1 MRKVTIL
8 LAISTLIATIGS
20 LLLSVFSLGALNF
33 MQGFNAM
40 ITSLGTFF
48 NPTTSVANIWLDPA
62 MIGFYIIVGL
72 LAIVV
77 ILWFIFIC
85 VKGKPAQLLSW
96 LAFMITAAWATMF
109 YMMTAQAWGGV
120 LAGSIDLYMLFAIV
134 LLGIAVFTA
143 FFLFIFSWVNCFRMP
158 FAENVSYLDDIIP
171 EDEKVKP
178 VAESS
183 MRDEIRDIIASELR
197 NYRMDNELRN
207 AQPQPAPYGGAA
219 INGPLLVQYINTTQ
233 PNQPVVVERPVP
245 APAPE
250 PAPTPVPEVKPA
262 EEEKSVC
269 KCDCKCECEKE
280 EKKEE
285 EKPAPQPIIIP
296 VVMPSKNDYVPPKE
310 QVIVPII
317 LEEKYIDEDGN
328 ILEEVPAPAPVV
340 EDKVEEVEVP
350 VVEEVKE
357 EEVPA
362 PVVVEEPAPEEP
374 APEEPAAEEAKNPI
388 IRIPFQERMKT
399 ADKSIRDNYN
409 ELKNYILSY
418 GVKSRISNSGDTFR
432 LHTKTYVKLTI
443 AGKGLKLYY
452 ALDPKDYENTTIPVL
467 DAGHKGIYEE
477 IPLVFKVKSDLS
489 IKRAKQLVDDAMAKD
504 NLVQGE
510 VENIDWAKEFDN

>member
-40 ITSLGTFF
+40 ITALGTFF
-48 NPTTSVANIWLDPA
+48 NPNTSVTNIWLNPA
-62 MIGFYIIVGL
+62 MIGFYIIAGL
-72 LAIVV
+72 VAIVI
-77 ILWFIFIC
+77 ILWLIFIC

-96 LAFMITAAWATMF
+96 LAFLLTAAWSTMF
-109 YMMTAQAWGGV
+109 YMMTAQAYGGI
-120 LAGSIDLYMLFAIV
+120 LAAGIDLYMLFAIV
-134 LLGIAVFTA
+134 LLGIAIFTA

-178 VAESS
+178 LAESS

-207 AQPQPAPYGGAA
+207 SQPQPAPHGGAA

-233 PNQPVVVERPVP
+233 PNQPAVVERPVP
-245 APAPE
+245 APAP
-250 PAPTPVPEVKPA
+250 APVPEVKPV
-262 EEEKSVC
+262 EEEKPA
-269 KCDCKCECEKE
+269 CKCECEKE
-280 EKKEE
+280 EAKKE
-285 EKPAPQPIIIP
+285 EKPAPQVASAQPIIIP

-317 LEEKYIDEDGN
+317 LEEKYIDEEGH
-328 ILEEVPAPAPVV
+328 ILEEEPVKEEPVPIV

-350 VVEEVKE
+350 IVEEVK

-362 PVVVEEPAPEEP
+362 PVVVEEPVAEEP
-374 APEEPAAEEAKNPI
+374 VAEESKNPI

-399 ADKSIRDNYN
+399 ADKTIRDNYN

>member
-40 ITSLGTFF
+40 FTALTAFF
-48 NPTTSVANIWLDPA
+48 NPGTSVANIWLDPA
-62 MIGFYIIVGL
+62 LIGFYVIVGL
-72 LAIVV
+72 VAIVL
-77 ILWFIFIC
+77 ILWIIFIC

-96 LAFMITAAWATMF
+96 LSFLLTAAWSTMF
-109 YMMTAQAWGGV
+109 YIMTAQPYGGV
-120 LAGSIDLYMLFAIV
+120 LAAGIDLYMLFAIV
-134 LLGIAVFTA
+134 LLGIAIFTA

-178 VAESS
+178 LAESS

-207 AQPQPAPYGGAA
+207 NQPQPAPYGGAA

-245 APAPE
+245 APAPT
-250 PAPTPVPEVKPA
+250 PAPEVKPV
-262 EEEKSVC
+262 EEEKPA
-269 KCDCKCECEKE
+269 CKCECEKE
-280 EKKEE
+280 EVKEE
-285 EKPAPQPIIIP
+285 EKPAPQVAPAQPIIIP

-317 LEEKYIDEDGN
+317 LEEKYIDEDGH
-328 ILEEVPAPAPVV
+328 ILEEEPVKEEPVPVV

-357 EEVPA
+357 EEAPA
-362 PVVVEEPAPEEP
+362 PVVVEEPVVEEQVV
-374 APEEPAAEEAKNPI
+374 EESKNPI

>member
-8 LAISTLIATIGS
+8 LAISTFVATIGS
-20 LLLSVFSLGALNF
+20 FLLSIFALGADNF
-33 MQGFNAM
+33 MAGFTNMFSAL
-40 ITSLGTFF
+40 TTFF
-48 NPTTSVANIWLDPA
+48 NPNTSVANVWLDPA
-62 MIGFYIIVGL
+62 MIGFYVIVGL
-72 LAIVV
+72 VGIVV
-77 ILWFIFIC
+77 ILWFIFLC

-96 LAFMITAAWATMF
+96 LAFLLTAAWSTMF
-109 YMMTAQAWGGV
+109 YMMTAQTNGGI
-120 LAGSIDLYMLFAIV
+120 LAAGINLYMLFAIV
-134 LLGIAVFTA
+134 LLGIAIFTA

-178 VAESS
+178 VADSS

-207 AQPQPAPYGGAA
+207 TQPQPAPYGGAA

-233 PNQPVVVERPVP
+233 PNQPVVMERPVP
-245 APAPE
+245 APAPA
-250 PAPTPVPEVKPA
+250 PAPVPEVKPV
-262 EEEKSVC
+262 EEEKPV
-269 KCDCKCECEKE
+269 CKCECAKE

-285 EKPAPQPIIIP
+285 EKVAPQPIIIP

-328 ILEEVPAPAPVV
+328 ILEEVPVKEEPAPVV

-350 VVEEVKE
+350 VVDEVKE

-362 PVVVEEPAPEEP
+362 PVVVEEAV
-374 APEEPAAEEAKNPI
+374 AEESKNPI

-467 DAGHKGIYEE
+467 DAGHKGIYAE

-504 NLVQGE
+504 NLVQGT
-510 VENIDWAKEFDN
+510 VEDIDWAKEFDN

>member
-33 MQGFNAM
+33 MEGFNAM

-48 NPTTSVANIWLDPA
+48 NPNTSVANIWLDPS

-72 LAIVV
+72 VAIII
-77 ILWFIFIC
+77 ILWLIFIC

-96 LAFMITAAWATMF
+96 LAFLLTAAWSTMF
-109 YMMTAQAWGGV
+109 YMMTAQAYGGI
-120 LAGSIDLYMLFAIV
+120 LSAGIDLYMLFAIV
-134 LLGIAVFTA
+134 LLGIAIFTA

-171 EDEKVKP
+171 EDEKVKSL
-178 VAESS
+178 AESS

-207 AQPQPAPYGGAA
+207 SQPQPAPHSGAA

-245 APAPE
+245 APAP
-250 PAPTPVPEVKPA
+250 APVPEVKPV
-262 EEEKSVC
+262 EEEKPV
-269 KCDCKCECEKE
+269 CKCECEKE
-280 EKKEE
+280 EVKKE
-285 EKPAPQPIIIP
+285 EKPAPQVAPAQPIIIP

-317 LEEKYIDEDGN
+317 LEEKYIDEEGH
-328 ILEEVPAPAPVV
+328 ILEEEPVKEDPVPIV

-350 VVEEVKE
+350 IVEEVK

-362 PVVVEEPAPEEP
+362 PVVVEEPVAEEP
-374 APEEPAAEEAKNPI
+374 VVEESKNLI